1 MNTCVLVCLIAHRP
15 REPNP
20 LKLSYKWAGLRLMPS
35 LPQSPSAEVIGIISA
50 YNAAVILS

>member
-1 MNTCVLVCLIAHRP
+1 MNMYVLVCLIAHRP

-50 YNAAVILS
+50 YNATVILS